1 MDEAIFKNDGA
12 LTSNLGL
19 LSKVWIIRCL
29 QIAILITGEIGY
41 SQIIEYKKSVELNK
55 LELLSEF
62 KNNNVKKW
70 LSIIPDI
77 GYDINNHSFTV
88 GLSLSQFT
96 NHLMHKQ
103 KNKIEFQK
111 PMTPP
116 HSYPMAIII

>member
-19 LSKVWIIRCL
+19 LSKVWITRCL

-62 KNNNVKKW
+62 KNNEV
-70 LSIIPDI
+70 
-77 GYDINNHSFTV
+77 
-88 GLSLSQFT
+88 
-96 NHLMHKQ
+96 
-103 KNKIEFQK
+103 NK
-111 PMTPP
+111 
-116 HSYPMAIII
+116 